1 MIKEKW
7 QQELS
12 KMQLTERQKLNLK
25 QTVDRSKR
33 PKRQTNWSIVI
44 APIFVF
50 TAVFILYLFT
60 NDVIVSPPNQASS
73 PVLENFER
81 EQLAEDIRRGKHV
94 AIISLLLI
102 INGVFFTI
110 VFFTMKRWQKP
121 KVLQLRKTVYKL
133 RYLLIAISPFI
144 VYAIGSLIQMFE
156 VDIKWLKLSIFMLI
170 LILQIVLLLYFARNT
185 TGEVCCP
192 HCRHS
197 YSKKEQIKIVCKL
210 KMELRCPT
218 CNEKLFYSKKYRQI
232 IGGISMLTSPTI
244 IFSSSFSLP
253 IFLTILCLAIYVL
266 TIFFVVMPLYLEIT
280 DEEVFLY

>member
-144 VYAIGSLIQMFE
+144 VYAIGSLVQMFE
-156 VDIKWLKLSIFMLI
+156 VDIQWLKLSIFMLI
-170 LILQIVLLLYFARNT
+170 LILQIVLLFYFARNT

-218 CNEKLFYSKKYRQI
+218 CNEKLFYTKKYRQI
-232 IGGISMLTSPTI
+232 IGGLSMLTSPTI
-244 IFSSSFSLP
+244 IFSSSFDLP
-253 IFLTILCLAIYVL
+253 ITLTILCLAFYVL
-266 TIFFVVMPLYLEIT
+266 TMFFVVMPLYLELT
-280 DEEVFLY
+280 EKEEFLF

>member
-81 EQLAEDIRRGKHV
+81 VQLAEDIRRGKHV

-133 RYLLIAISPFI
+133 RYLLIALSPFI

-156 VDIKWLKLSIFMLI
+156 VDIQWLKLSIFMLI
-170 LILQIVLLLYFARNT
+170 LILQIVLLFYFARNT

-218 CNEKLFYSKKYRQI
+218 CNEKLFYTKIYRQI
-232 IGGISMLTSPTI
+232 IGGLSMLTSSTI
-244 IFSSSFSLP
+244 IFSSSFDLP
-253 IFLTILCLAIYVL
+253 ITLTILCLAFYIL
-266 TIFFVVMPLYLEIT
+266 TMFFVVMPLYLELT
-280 DEEVFLY
+280 EKEEFLF

>member
-121 KVLQLRKTVYKL
+121 KVLQLRKIVYKL

-156 VDIKWLKLSIFMLI
+156 VDIKWLKLSIFMFI

-266 TIFFVVMPLYLEIT
+266 TIFFVVMPLYLEIS

>member
-156 VDIKWLKLSIFMLI
+156 VDIQWLKLSIFMLI

-218 CNEKLFYSKKYRQI
+218 CNEKLFYTKKYRQI
-232 IGGISMLTSPTI
+232 IGGLSMLTSPTI
-244 IFSSSFSLP
+244 IFSSSFDLP
-253 IFLTILCLAIYVL
+253 ITLTILCLAFYVL
-266 TIFFVVMPLYLEIT
+266 TMFFVVMPLYLELT
-280 DEEVFLY
+280 EKEEFLF

>member
-1 MIKEKW
+1 MIKKKW

-12 KMQLTERQKLNLK
+12 EMQLTERQKLNLK

-73 PVLENFER
+73 PVLANFDR

-156 VDIKWLKLSIFMLI
+156 VDIQWLKLSIFMLI
-170 LILQIVLLLYFARNT
+170 LILQIVLLFYFARNT

-218 CNEKLFYSKKYRQI
+218 CNEKLFYTKKYRQI
-232 IGGISMLTSPTI
+232 IGGLSMLTSPTI
-244 IFSSSFSLP
+244 IFSSSFDLP
-253 IFLTILCLAIYVL
+253 ITLTILCLAFYVL
-266 TIFFVVMPLYLEIT
+266 TMFFVVMPLYLELT
-280 DEEVFLY
+280 EKEEFLF

>member
-81 EQLAEDIRRGKHV
+81 VQLAEDIRRGKHV

-156 VDIKWLKLSIFMLI
+156 VDIQWLKLSIFMLI
-170 LILQIVLLLYFARNT
+170 LILQIVLLFYFARNT

-218 CNEKLFYSKKYRQI
+218 CNEKLFYTKKYRQI
-232 IGGISMLTSPTI
+232 IGGLSMLTSPTI
-244 IFSSSFSLP
+244 IFSSSFDLP
-253 IFLTILCLAIYVL
+253 ITLTILCLAFYVL
-266 TIFFVVMPLYLEIT
+266 IMFFVVMPLYLELT
-280 DEEVFLY
+280 EKEEFLF

>member
-12 KMQLTERQKLNLK
+12 EMQLTERQKLNLK

-73 PVLENFER
+73 PVLANFDR

-144 VYAIGSLIQMFE
+144 VYAIGSLVQMFE
-156 VDIKWLKLSIFMLI
+156 VDIQWLKLSIFMLI

-218 CNEKLFYSKKYRQI
+218 CNEKLFYTKKYRQI
-232 IGGISMLTSPTI
+232 IGGLSMLTSPTI
-244 IFSSSFSLP
+244 IFSSSFDLP
-253 IFLTILCLAIYVL
+253 ITLTILCLAFYVL
-266 TIFFVVMPLYLEIT
+266 IMFFVVMPLYLELT
-280 DEEVFLY
+280 EKEEFLF

>member
-1 MIKEKW
+1 MIKKKW

-33 PKRQTNWSIVI
+33 PKRQMNWSMLI
-44 APIFVF
+44 APIFVL

-60 NDVIVSPPNQASS
+60 NDVIISPPNQASV

-156 VDIKWLKLSIFMLI
+156 VDIQWLKLSIFMLI
-170 LILQIVLLLYFARNT
+170 LILQIVLLFYFARNT

-218 CNEKLFYSKKYRQI
+218 CNEKLFYTKKYRQI
-232 IGGISMLTSPTI
+232 IGGLSMLTSPTI
-244 IFSSSFSLP
+244 IFSSSFDLP
-253 IFLTILCLAIYVL
+253 ITLTILCLAFYVL
-266 TIFFVVMPLYLEIT
+266 TMFFVVMPLYLELT
-280 DEEVFLY
+280 EKEEFLF

>member
-12 KMQLTERQKLNLK
+12 EMQLTERQKLNLK

-73 PVLENFER
+73 PLVENYEQ
-81 EQLAEDIRRGKHV
+81 EQLAEVIRRGKYV

-102 INGVFFTI
+102 INGVFATI

-121 KVLQLRKTVYKL
+121 KTRKLRKTVYNL
-133 RYLLIAISPFI
+133 RYLLITLSPFI
-144 VYAIGSLIQMFE
+144 VFAIGSAIQRSE
-156 VDIKWLKLSIFMLI
+156 VNIQWLNLSVFVLVI
-170 LILQIVLLLYFARNT
+170 LLQIVVLFYFARNK

-192 HCRHS
+192 HCHHS
-197 YSKKEQIKIVCKL
+197 YSHKEQIKIVCKL
-210 KMELRCPT
+210 KMELRCPM
-218 CNEKLFYSKKYRQI
+218 CNEKLFYTKKYRQI

-244 IFSSSFSLP
+244 IFSSSFGLP
-253 IFLTILCLAIYVL
+253 ILLTILCLAIYVL
-266 TIFFVVMPLYLEIT
+266 TIFFIVMPLYLELT

>member
-1 MIKEKW
+1 MIKKKW

-12 KMQLTERQKLNLK
+12 EMQLTERQKLNIK

-60 NDVIVSPPNQASS
+60 NDVIVSPPNQVSS

-110 VFFTMKRWQKP
+110 VFFTMKRWQNP

-133 RYLLIAISPFI
+133 RYLLIASSPFI

-156 VDIKWLKLSIFMLI
+156 VDIQWLKLSIFMLI
-170 LILQIVLLLYFARNT
+170 LILQIVLLFYFARNT
-185 TGEVCCP
+185 TGGVCCP

-218 CNEKLFYSKKYRQI
+218 CNEKLFYTKIYRQI
-232 IGGISMLTSPTI
+232 IGGLSMLTSSTI
-244 IFSSSFSLP
+244 IFSSSFDLP
-253 IFLTILCLAIYVL
+253 ITLTILCLAFYIL
-266 TIFFVVMPLYLEIT
+266 TMFFVVMPLYLELT
-280 DEEVFLY
+280 EKEEFLF

>member
-1 MIKEKW
+1 MIKKKW

-12 KMQLTERQKLNLK
+12 EMQLTERQKLNLK

-81 EQLAEDIRRGKHV
+81 VQLAEDIRRGKHV

-156 VDIKWLKLSIFMLI
+156 VDIQWLKLSIFMLI
-170 LILQIVLLLYFARNT
+170 LILQIVLLFYFARNT

-218 CNEKLFYSKKYRQI
+218 CNEKLFYTKIYRQI
-232 IGGISMLTSPTI
+232 IGGLSMLTSSTI
-244 IFSSSFSLP
+244 IFSSSFDLP
-253 IFLTILCLAIYVL
+253 ITLTILCLAFYIL
-266 TIFFVVMPLYLEIT
+266 TMFFVVMPLYLELT
-280 DEEVFLY
+280 EKEEFLF

>member
-170 LILQIVLLLYFARNT
+170 LILQIVLLFYFARNT

-197 YSKKEQIKIVCKL
+197 YSKREQIKIVCKL

-244 IFSSSFSLP
+244 IFPSSFSLP

>member
-121 KVLQLRKTVYKL
+121 KLRKLRKTLYKL
-133 RYLLIAISPFI
+133 RYLLILLAPFI
-144 VYAIGSLIQMFE
+144 VYAFGSLIQMFE
-156 VDIKWLKLSIFMLI
+156 VDIQWLKLSIFMLI
-170 LILQIVLLLYFARNT
+170 IILQIVLLFYFARNT

-192 HCRHS
+192 HCHHS
-197 YSKKEQIKIVCKL
+197 YSKKEQVTMVCKL
-210 KMELRCPT
+210 KLELRCPA

-232 IGGISMLTSPTI
+232 IGGLSILTSPTI
-244 IFSSSFSLP
+244 IFSSSFDLP
-253 IFLTILCLAIYVL
+253 ITLTILCLAFYVL
-266 TIFFVVMPLYLEIT
+266 TMFFVVMPLYLELT
-280 DEEVFLY
+280 EKEEFLF

>member
-81 EQLAEDIRRGKHV
+81 VQLAEDIRRGKHV

-144 VYAIGSLIQMFE
+144 VYAIGSLVQMFE
-156 VDIKWLKLSIFMLI
+156 VDIQWLKLSIFMLI
-170 LILQIVLLLYFARNT
+170 LILQIVLLFYFARNT

-218 CNEKLFYSKKYRQI
+218 CNEKLFYTKKYRQI
-232 IGGISMLTSPTI
+232 IGGLSMLTSPTI
-244 IFSSSFSLP
+244 IFSSSFDLP
-253 IFLTILCLAIYVL
+253 ITLTILCLAFYVL
-266 TIFFVVMPLYLEIT
+266 IMFFVVMPLYLELT
-280 DEEVFLY
+280 EKEEFLF

>member
-1 MIKEKW
+1 MIKKKW

-12 KMQLTERQKLNLK
+12 EMQLTERQKLNLK

-44 APIFVF
+44 ALIFVF

-156 VDIKWLKLSIFMLI
+156 VDIQWLKLSIFMLI

-218 CNEKLFYSKKYRQI
+218 CNEKLFYTKKYRQI
-232 IGGISMLTSPTI
+232 IGGLSMLTSPTI
-244 IFSSSFSLP
+244 IFSSSFDLP
-253 IFLTILCLAIYVL
+253 ITLTILCLAFYIL
-266 TIFFVVMPLYLEIT
+266 TMFFVVMPLYLELT
-280 DEEVFLY
+280 EKEEFLF

>member
-60 NDVIVSPPNQASS
+60 NDVIVSAPNQASS
-73 PVLENFER
+73 PVLANFDR

-156 VDIKWLKLSIFMLI
+156 VDIQWLKLSIFMLI
-170 LILQIVLLLYFARNT
+170 LILQIVLLFYFARNT

-218 CNEKLFYSKKYRQI
+218 CNEKLFYTKKYRQI
-232 IGGISMLTSPTI
+232 IGGLSMLTSPTI
-244 IFSSSFSLP
+244 IFSSSFDLP
-253 IFLTILCLAIYVL
+253 ITLTILCLAFYVL
-266 TIFFVVMPLYLEIT
+266 TMFFVVMPLYLELT
-280 DEEVFLY
+280 EKEEFLF

>member
-1 MIKEKW
+1 MIKKKW

-12 KMQLTERQKLNLK
+12 EMQLTERQKLNLK

-156 VDIKWLKLSIFMLI
+156 VDIQWLKLSIFMLI

-218 CNEKLFYSKKYRQI
+218 CNEKLFYTKKYRQI
-232 IGGISMLTSPTI
+232 IGGLSMLTSPTI
-244 IFSSSFSLP
+244 IFSSSFDLP
-253 IFLTILCLAIYVL
+253 ITLTILCLAFYVL
-266 TIFFVVMPLYLEIT
+266 TMFFVVMPLYLELT
-280 DEEVFLY
+280 EKEEFLF

>member
-12 KMQLTERQKLNLK
+12 RMQLTEGQKLNLK

-73 PVLENFER
+73 PVLANFDR

-156 VDIKWLKLSIFMLI
+156 VDIQWLKLSIFMLI
-170 LILQIVLLLYFARNT
+170 LILQIVLLFYFARNT

-218 CNEKLFYSKKYRQI
+218 CNEKLFYTKKYRQI
-232 IGGISMLTSPTI
+232 IGGLSMLTSPTI
-244 IFSSSFSLP
+244 IFSSSFDLP
-253 IFLTILCLAIYVL
+253 ITLTILCLAFYVL
-266 TIFFVVMPLYLEIT
+266 TMFFVVMPLYLELT
-280 DEEVFLY
+280 EKEEFLF